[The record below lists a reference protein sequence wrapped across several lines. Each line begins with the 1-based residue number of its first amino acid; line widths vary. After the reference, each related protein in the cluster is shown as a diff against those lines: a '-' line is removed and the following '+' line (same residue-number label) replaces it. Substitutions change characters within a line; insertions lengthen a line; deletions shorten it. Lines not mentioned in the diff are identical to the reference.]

1 MKLWSSPWLYC
12 LKELQIINRGKQVT
26 SLRRRFKSHLSLVH
40 IFSCPSVFGSCN
52 TVFVLACNRDRPLPP
67 HLMATLLAPSVLPA
81 SKPDHRATRPPPKG
95 TSSLRM
101 FLWRQRIWFE
111 STFVLS
117 MLEPWEKVLLCEFQR
132 PEFRKTSVT
141 FTSVSM
147 LALFFFLVI
156 LACSSIFLTISMWC
170 IAAQCITYSVRKAT
184 QDSGLS
190 SVKGLEMASETYWKS
205 CDCGVRQPK
214 LNFRGRHYYF
224 CESSVRKL
232 SQWTLI

>member
-156 LACSSIFLTISMWC
+156 T
-170 IAAQCITYSVRKAT
+170 
-184 QDSGLS
+184 GLF
-190 SVKGLEMASETYWKS
+190 KYL
-205 CDCGVRQPK
+205 PHH
-214 LNFRGRHYYF
+214 LNVMHRRAVYYF
-224 CESSVRKL
+224 FGQEGDPR
-232 SQWTLI
+232 QWLGLGKVGLTSENLLKEL